1 MTITPGPCVA
11 SRKGEPSLE
20 ISAVLGQACDDIE
33 ECLLEGTHESY
44 QLVAEIAAV
53 LRAMKALQRK
63 LDHMPDPRESTGQLG
78 CG

>member
-1 MTITPGPCVA
+1 M
-11 SRKGEPSLE
+11 E

-33 ECLLEGTHESY
+33 ECLLDGTHESY
-44 QLVAEIAAV
+44 QLVAEIAVV

-63 LDHMPDPRESTGQLG
+63 LDHIPDPRESTGQLG

>member
-1 MTITPGPCVA
+1 M
-11 SRKGEPSLE
+11 E
-20 ISAVLGQACDDIE
+20 ISAMGQACDDIE

-44 QLVAEIAAV
+44 QPVAEIAAV

-63 LDHMPDPRESTGQLG
+63 LDHIPDLRESTGQLG

>member
-1 MTITPGPCVA
+1 M
-11 SRKGEPSLE
+11 E